1 MLATAGIGNLF
12 GYGALAVG
20 SLVSGAVIS
29 TTGTDGA
36 TWILRVAIVAVAV
49 ATIWAYVRGHRAA
62 EAGVGLRTLA

>member
-1 MLATAGIGNLF
+1 M
-12 GYGALAVG
+12 
-20 SLVSGAVIS
+20 IS